1 LKHLGLMPTEK
12 TSKKSQF
19 MAHIAQESKKW
30 AGNEKARVRSK
41 KFDGR
46 AMDFEAG
53 RATKFRCYGCG
64 TTLQH
69 EAVVSEEKTIR
80 KGQTVLKQKVNTKPL
95 TCYRVICLQMK
106 EPHGG
111 LSKHEI
117 PICAECAIEVRA
129 FSQEELELLYISTIE
144 ANCFEIYKSGAQPGD
159 FEEGT
164 DPFEKERSYITY
176 MMTREVT
183 GEIMYVR
190 GLPGGI
196 ESGALANGHGK
207 GIEAHR
213 QPS

>member
-1 LKHLGLMPTEK
+1 MSCKLSRRCAACFLTLLVHLL
-12 TSKKSQF
+12 SSLWR
-19 MAHIAQESKKW
+19 QE
-30 AGNEKARVRSK
+30 
-41 KFDGR
+41 
-46 AMDFEAG
+46 
-53 RATKFRCYGCG
+53 
-64 TTLQH
+64 
-69 EAVVSEEKTIR
+69 
-80 KGQTVLKQKVNTKPL
+80 
-95 TCYRVICLQMK
+95 
-106 EPHGG
+106 
-111 LSKHEI
+111 
-117 PICAECAIEVRA
+117 A